1 MPPVPRIEQHADRL
15 IAHIAGLTGA
25 IEKVVAHVEA
35 VSLTTTEATKRVD
48 GIEKRLA
55 ALEKKPPLP

>member
-1 MPPVPRIEQHADRL
+1 MPPVPKIEQQTDRL
-15 IAHIAGLTGA
+15 IAHIAGLTEA

-35 VSLTTTEATKRVD
+35 MAAPTATEVTKRVN

-55 ALEKKPPLP
+55 ALERKP

>member
-15 IAHIAGLTGA
+15 IAHIAGLTEA
-25 IEKVVAHVEA
+25 IGKVMAHVEA
-35 VSLTTTEATKRVD
+35 MASPTSDATTKRVD

-55 ALEKKPPLP
+55 ALERKP